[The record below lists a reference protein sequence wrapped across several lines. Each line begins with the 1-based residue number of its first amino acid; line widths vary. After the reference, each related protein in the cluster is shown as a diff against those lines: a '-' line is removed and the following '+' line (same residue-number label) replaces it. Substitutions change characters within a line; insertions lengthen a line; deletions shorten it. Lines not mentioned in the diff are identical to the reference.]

1 MTDFEIA
8 GNHFKLVCY
17 SEIISAPEINQ
28 FLKDHHPAICLVD
41 AQTIIS
47 VRQIKI
53 AVMNALALQKSNQMQ
68 CKTIYLEILR
78 CLSPDGRLSSAF
90 KNLAITDKTTQAF
103 GIMLD
108 ESSEIPQIPG
118 LGPILDFQ
126 SFFDSYKPNFT
137 LINKL
142 YMITEDML
150 SVYSYEDIICSTLS
164 IVASDLVR
172 THGS

>member
-1 MTDFEIA
+1 
-8 GNHFKLVCY
+8 
-17 SEIISAPEINQ
+17 
-28 FLKDHHPAICLVD
+28 
-41 AQTIIS
+41 
-47 VRQIKI
+47 
-53 AVMNALALQKSNQMQ
+53 
-68 CKTIYLEILR
+68 
-78 CLSPDGRLSSAF
+78 
-90 KNLAITDKTTQAF
+90 
-103 GIMLD
+103 MLD
-108 ESSEIPQIPG
+108 ESSEIPEIPG